1 MHNRCG
7 YTSLFTNGQGTAI
20 AHGKATFCVTTFSKM
35 KLLGGNF
42 HGCVKKT
49 KKKKEKEK
57 EKEKENNNNKKQR
70 NKHKIYMTVPG
81 VKCQGWKERDNR
93 SKLCSLGGPVSTL
106 ARILECEIY
115 LISFWL
121 E

>member
-1 MHNRCG
+1 MGKERLLPTG
-7 YTSLFTNGQGTAI
+7 KQLFVCDNIFQGEI
-20 AHGKATFCVTTFSKM
+20 AGGEFSWMRQKY
-35 KLLGGNF
+35 
-42 HGCVKKT
+42 
-49 KKKKEKEK
+49 KKKKRKR
-57 EKEKENNNNKKQR
+57 KQQQQQKT
-70 NKHKIYMTVPG
+70 NKHKISMTVPG
-81 VKCQGWKERDNR
+81 VKCQGWKDRDNR

>member
-1 MHNRCG
+1 MGKERLLPTG
-7 YTSLFTNGQGTAI
+7 KQLFVCDNIFQGEI
-20 AHGKATFCVTTFSKM
+20 AG
-35 KLLGGNF
+35 GGNF
-42 HGCVKKT
+42 HGCVKNT
-49 KKKKEKEK
+49 KKKKERKRK
-57 EKEKENNNNKKQR
+57 RKQQQQQKT
-70 NKHKIYMTVPG
+70 NKHKISMTVPG
-81 VKCQGWKERDNR
+81 VKCQGWKDRDNR

>member
-1 MHNRCG
+1 MGKERLLPTG
-7 YTSLFTNGQGTAI
+7 KQLFVCNNIFQGEI
-20 AHGKATFCVTTFSKM
+20 A
-35 KLLGGNF
+35 GGELSWMRQ
-42 HGCVKKT
+42 KYT
-49 KKKKEKEK
+49 KKK
-57 EKEKENNNNKKQR
+57 EKEKENNNNNKKQT
-70 NKHKIYMTVPG
+70 NKHKISMTVPG